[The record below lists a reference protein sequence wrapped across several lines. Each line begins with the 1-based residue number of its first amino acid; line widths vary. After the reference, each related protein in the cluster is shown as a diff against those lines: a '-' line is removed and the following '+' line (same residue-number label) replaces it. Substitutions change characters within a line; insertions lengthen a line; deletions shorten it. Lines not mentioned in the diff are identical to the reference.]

1 MDKIDEILKIKELL
15 NSGVI
20 TINEFTELKN
30 KLLKNSKNV
39 DAKIKVEIGID
50 EKECPSC
57 KFIINKNNK
66 TCDFCDYEFPN
77 NTDSSVSKQAYI
89 QEEKEINNIND
100 ANKTKVNINSN
111 RNKNKVLLITGIL
124 ILSLLGLG
132 YYFLKS
138 NKKDNIVP
146 EIKSVS
152 IDTNTNTDT
161 NKISNIQYLINEK
174 IRFDDIIDS
183 NELLTDTVSNYI
195 DDLNSLKFDGSEL
208 DFNVYYDYKSH
219 IYLIVEEPR
228 LSMNGYNG
236 EVHKYYFNSNNEIFA
251 QESEFYNSS
260 YNDKIGEI
268 TTNNTMLT
276 NYYFDNKLVKSDT
289 IFQDGSENNISSK
302 RYNKL
307 SEYIKKTG
315 LKLSFTAN

>member
-20 TINEFTELKN
+20 TIHEFTELKN

-57 KFIINKNNK
+57 KFIINRNNK
-66 TCDFCDYEFPN
+66 TCDFCDYEFSSN
-77 NTDSSVSKQAYI
+77 IDSSVSKQAYT
-89 QEEKEINNIND
+89 QEENEINNISDTNKIK
-100 ANKTKVNINSN
+100 ANIILN

-132 YYFLKS
+132 FYFLKS
-138 NKKDNIVP
+138 NKKDNIVT
-146 EIKSVS
+146 EKKSVS
-152 IDTNTNTDT
+152 IDINTNTDT

-268 TTNNTMLT
+268 TKNNTMLT
-276 NYYFDNKLVKSDT
+276 NYYFENKLVKSDT
-289 IFQDGSENNISSK
+289 IFQDKSESNISSK

-307 SEYIKKTG
+307 SEYVKKTG

>member
-77 NTDSSVSKQAYI
+77 NTNSSVSKQAYI
-89 QEEKEINNIND
+89 QEEKEINNISD
-100 ANKTKVNINSN
+100 ANRIKANINSN
-111 RNKNKVLLITGIL
+111 RNKNKVFLITGIL

-132 YYFLKS
+132 FYFLKS

-146 EIKSVS
+146 KIKSVS
-152 IDTNTNTDT
+152 IDGNTNA
-161 NKISNIQYLINEK
+161 NKISNIQYLKNEK
-174 IRFDDIIDS
+174 IRFDDLIDG
-183 NELLTDTVSNYI
+183 NELFTDTVSNYI
-195 DDLNSLKFDGSEL
+195 DDLNRLKFDGSEL
-208 DFNVYYDYKSH
+208 DFNVYYNSKSH
-219 IYLIVEEPR
+219 INLIVEEPR
-228 LSMNGYNG
+228 LSMNGNNG
-236 EVHKYYFNSNNEIFA
+236 EIHKYYFNSNNEIFA

-260 YNDKIGEI
+260 YNDKTGEI
-268 TTNNTMLT
+268 TKTNTMLT
-276 NYYFDNKLVKSDT
+276 NYYFENKLVKSDT
-289 IFQDGSENNISSK
+289 IYQDKNKSNVSSK
-302 RYNKL
+302 RYNNL
-307 SEYIKKTG
+307 SEYVKKTG
-315 LKLSFTAN
+315 LKLSFTSN

>member
-1 MDKIDEILKIKELL
+1 MNKIDEILKLKELL

-20 TINEFTELKN
+20 TQNDFTELKN
-30 KLLKNSKNV
+30 KLLEDSNSKNA
-39 DAKIKVEIGID
+39 DAQIKVEIGID

-89 QEEKEINNIND
+89 KEEKEINNISD
-100 ANKTKVNINSN
+100 ANRIKSNINSN
-111 RNKNKVLLITGIL
+111 RNKNKVFLITGIL

-132 YYFLKS
+132 FYFLKS
-138 NKKDNIVP
+138 NKKDNIAP

-152 IDTNTNTDT
+152 IDTNT

-174 IRFDDIIDS
+174 IRFDDLIDS

-195 DDLNSLKFDGSEL
+195 DDLNRLKFDGSEL
-208 DFNVYYDYKSH
+208 DFNVYYDSKSH
-219 IYLIVEEPR
+219 INLIIEQPR
-228 LSMNGYNG
+228 LSMNGSDNG

-260 YNDKIGEI
+260 YNDKTGEI
-268 TTNNTMLT
+268 VKKNTKLT
-276 NYYFDNKLVKSDT
+276 NYYFENELVKSDT
-289 IFQDGSENNISSK
+289 VFQDKDKSHVSIKHYNN
-302 RYNKL
+302 L
-307 SEYIKKTG
+307 SGYIKKTG
-315 LKLSFTAN
+315 LKLNFPAN